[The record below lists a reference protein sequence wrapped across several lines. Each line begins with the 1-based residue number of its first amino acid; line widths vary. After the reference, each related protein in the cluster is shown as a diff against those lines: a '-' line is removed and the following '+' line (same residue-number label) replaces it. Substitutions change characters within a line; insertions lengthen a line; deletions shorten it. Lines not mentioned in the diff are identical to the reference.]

1 MYPASADF
9 HAAVKNGN
17 PQMPL
22 LIFPNAVFTA
32 EDIDVNAGI
41 EFDDLFNTEDNISIG
56 QALMNNIRFTLF
68 NDKQLLNDYEFGQF
82 IATIGVQIAES
93 TYTQDGLISI
103 SSADNTYVA
112 TSASPYLTRNGSALA
127 SSPAGKLANIIIYD
141 GKVYAFRENG
151 FLYIYDD
158 ATGDR
163 IYNMGENIFDNDVA
177 DFVTGYYIDDTGEIV
192 ALSRYKYI
200 TNYIKVKP
208 NTTYS
213 VHGYKSSS
221 QSAGFTVPMYNK
233 NKTFIERKVPISAS
247 SSTGDVYGTFETTS
261 DTEYI
266 RFSCGT
272 RFTAS
277 AIEIT
282 ENVPRTMPEKFK
294 RKLYYGAYFD
304 DNILTLN
311 QNGVSK
317 TYEFVPLGTFLANRP
332 DAPSVSQINMSCD
345 DQMKKFDRN
354 LPDDTT
360 LGITY
365 PTTIGNLYKKMCEY
379 LGVPYETDTFINST
393 ATIAKRPSQFE
404 SVTMRT
410 VLQWIAEAAGSNA
423 KFNRDGVLCLLW
435 LNTTTAEFD
444 EGDYSAFSPFWYE
457 TQQVDKLYNRNSQ
470 GGDDGI
476 YGSGNGG
483 YLILDNPL
491 MKGAN

>member
-9 HAAVKNGN
+9 HNAVKNGN

-22 LIFPNAVFTA
+22 LIFPDAVFTA

-41 EFDDLFNTEDNISIG
+41 EFDDLFNTEENTSIG

-82 IATIGVQIAES
+82 IATIGVRLTS
-93 TYTQDGLISI
+93 TTYTQNGTISVT
-103 SSADNTYVA
+103 SGNNNVYVA
-112 TSASPYLTRNGSALA
+112 SSLSPYLTRNGIGMSVA
-127 SSPAGKLANIIIYD
+127 PKKKIANILIYKGLVYCFRSD
-141 GKVYAFRENG
+141 GVLF
-151 FLYIYDD
+151 IYDD
-158 ATGDR
+158 ATGDLVQN
-163 IYNMGENIFDNDVA
+163 IGTNVFDTTIGEWTSGIINSNGTISSNSVYQYTDH
-177 DFVTGYYIDDTGEIV
+177 YYPVKANT
-192 ALSRYKYI
+192 RYY
-200 TNYIKVKP
+200 V
-208 NTTYS
+208 
-213 VHGYKSSS
+213 
-221 QSAGFTVPMYNK
+221 QFTK
-233 NKTFIERKVPISAS
+233 SAS
-247 SSTGDVYGTFETTS
+247 RSSGVAIYDKNCNFISFTSFASTSTTNGVINTNFKTTA
-261 DTEYI
+261 DTAYM
-266 RFSCGT
+266 RLYRGNT
-272 RFTAS
+272 QPDPV
-277 AIEIT
+277 IT
-282 ENVPRTMPEKFK
+282 ENVPNAMEEKF
-294 RKLYYGAYFD
+294 RVNNYYGAYFSD
-304 DNILTLN
+304 TTNILTLN
-311 QNGVSK
+311 RNGVQD

-365 PTTIGNLYKKMCEY
+365 PTTIGNLYKKMCDY
-379 LGVPYETDTFINST
+379 LGVQYETDTFINST

-404 SVTMRT
+404 SVTMRQ

-423 KFNRDGVLCLLW
+423 KFDRDGILCLKW
-435 LNTTTAEFD
+435 LNTTTAEFS

-470 GGDDGI
+470 GGADGI

>member
-1 MYPASADF
+1 
-9 HAAVKNGN
+9 
-17 PQMPL
+17 MPL

-41 EFDDLFNTEDNISIG
+41 EFDDLFNTEENTSIG

-68 NDKQLLNDYEFGQF
+68 NDNQLLNDYEFGEF
-82 IATIGVQIAES
+82 IATIGVQIDES
-93 TYTQDGLISI
+93 TYTQNGLISI

-112 TSASPYLTRNGSALA
+112 TSASPYLTRNGEELEV
-127 SSPAGKLANIIIYD
+127 SPTGKLANILIYN
-141 GKVYAFRENG
+141 GTVYCVQANG
-151 FLYIYDD
+151 RLFMYDD
-158 ATGDR
+158 ATGER
-163 IYNMGENIFDNDVA
+163 IGNVGKNIFDISVA
-177 DFVTGYYIDDTGEIV
+177 EWVTGQYINASGVPTSQSSIRYSNHMYPINPS
-192 ALSRYKYI
+192 SRYYA
-200 TNYIKVKP
+200 NYTKSQNRAV
-208 NTTYS
+208 S
-213 VHGYKSSS
+213 VAFYDKNRE
-221 QSAGFTVPMYNK
+221 FLVRTVL
-233 NKTFIERKVPISAS
+233 T
-247 SSTGDVYGTFETTS
+247 TTS
-261 DTEYI
+261 DENGERNVTFTTRSDAAFFRI
-266 RFSCGT
+266 SAGT
-272 RFTAS
+272 STS
-277 AIEIT
+277 DIVIT
-282 ENVPRTMPEKFK
+282 ENMPRFMAEKFK
-294 RKLYYGAYFD
+294 RELHYGACFAN
-304 DNILTLN
+304 NILTLN

-365 PTTIGNLYKKMCEY
+365 PITIGNLYKKMCEY
-379 LGVPYETDTFINST
+379 LDVPYETDTFINST

-404 SVTMRT
+404 SVTMRQ

-423 KFNRDGVLCLLW
+423 KFDRDGILCLKW
-435 LNTTTAEFD
+435 LNTTTAEFS

-470 GGDDGI
+470 GGADGI

>member
-9 HAAVKNGN
+9 HNAVKNGN

-22 LIFPNAVFTA
+22 LIFPDAVFTA
-32 EDIDVNAGI
+32 EDIDINAGI
-41 EFDDLFNTEDNISIG
+41 EFDDLFNTEENTSIG

-68 NDKQLLNDYEFGQF
+68 NDNQLLNDYEFGEF
-82 IATIGVQIAES
+82 VATIGVQLTSS
-93 TYTQDGLISI
+93 TYTQTGTISVTCG
-103 SSADNTYVA
+103 DNTYIA
-112 TSASPYLTRNGSALA
+112 YSTSPYLKRNGTAL
-127 SSPAGKLANIIIYD
+127 STQPTGELANIIIYD
-141 GKVYAFRENG
+141 GYVYAFQKSG
-151 FLYIYDD
+151 
-158 ATGDR
+158 
-163 IYNMGENIFDNDVA
+163 
-177 DFVTGYYIDDTGEIV
+177 
-192 ALSRYKYI
+192 
-200 TNYIKVKP
+200 
-208 NTTYS
+208 
-213 VHGYKSSS
+213 GYKVYKDSDG
-221 QSAGFTVPMYNK
+221 SA
-233 NKTFIERKVPISAS
+233 AS
-247 SSTGDVYGTFETTS
+247 
-261 DTEYI
+261 
-266 RFSCGT
+266 
-272 RFTAS
+272 
-277 AIEIT
+277 IT
-282 ENVPRTMPEKFK
+282 MDAFMTNKFK
-294 RKLYYGAYFD
+294 KASMYGAYFNKST
-304 DNILTLN
+304 NILTLN

-379 LGVPYETDTFINST
+379 LNVPYETDTFINST
-393 ATIAKRPSQFE
+393 ATIAKRPAQFE
-404 SVTMRT
+404 SVTMRQ

-423 KFNRDGVLCLLW
+423 KFDRDGILCLKW
-435 LNTTTAEFD
+435 LNTTTAEFS

-470 GGDDGI
+470 GGADGI

>member
-9 HAAVKNGN
+9 HNAVKNGN

-32 EDIDVNAGI
+32 EDIDINAGI
-41 EFDDLFNTEDNISIG
+41 EFDDLFNTEENTSIG

-68 NDKQLLNDYEFGQF
+68 NDNQLLNDYEFGEF
-82 IATIGVQIAES
+82 VATIGVQLTSS
-93 TYTQDGLISI
+93 TYTQTGIISV
-103 SSADNTYVA
+103 SSGQNTYIA
-112 TSASPYLTRNGSALA
+112 YGASPYLTRNGSTLA
-127 SSPAGKLANIIIYD
+127 DPPQGVIANILIYD
-141 GKVYAFRENG
+141 GKVFCFRKNG
-151 FLYIYDD
+151 LLYVYDD

-163 IYNMGENIFDNDVA
+163 IYVMGKNLFDASVANYMEGYNIN
-177 DFVTGYYIDDTGEIV
+177 TSGGYSASSTYHYTQH
-192 ALSRYKYI
+192 YY
-200 TNYIKVKP
+200 KVKP
-208 NTTYS
+208 NTRYGASFNKQQERTVS
-213 VHGYKSSS
+213 VALYDENYEFIVRWTLSSNTDPTLGVLGAVF
-221 QSAGFTVPMYNK
+221 Q
-233 NKTFIERKVPISAS
+233 
-247 SSTGDVYGTFETTS
+247 TTE
-261 DTEYI
+261 DTAYM
-266 RFSCGT
+266 RVSCGT
-272 RFTAS
+272 LTTD
-277 AIEIT
+277 IVIT
-282 ENVPRTMPEKFK
+282 ENTPDFMARKFEREK
-294 RKLYYGAYFD
+294 RYGAFFAN
-304 DNILTLN
+304 NILTLN
-311 QNGVSK
+311 QNGVSE

-379 LGVPYETDTFINST
+379 LDVPYETDTFINST

-404 SVTMRT
+404 SVTMRQ

-435 LNTTTAEFD
+435 LNTTTAEFA

-470 GGDDGI
+470 GGADGI

>member
-9 HAAVKNGN
+9 HNAVKNGN

-22 LIFPNAVFTA
+22 LIFPDAVFTA
-32 EDIDVNAGI
+32 EDIDINAGI
-41 EFDDLFNTEDNISIG
+41 EFDDLFNTEENTSIG

-68 NDKQLLNDYEFGQF
+68 NDNQLLNDYEFGQF

-112 TSASPYLTRNGSALA
+112 TSASPYLTRNGEALA
-127 SSPAGKLANIIIYD
+127 TPPTAKLANIMIYD
-141 GKVYAFRENG
+141 GKVICFYQTGTMCA
-151 FLYIYDD
+151 YDD
-158 ATGDR
+158 ATGEK
-163 IYNMGENIFDNDVA
+163 IFTLGGEETFDNSVA
-177 DFVTGYYIDDTGEIV
+177 SWVTGKYIAADGTPTSQSSIKYSDHMYPIKASAKYNAHFEKKASRAFSVAMYDKNGDFVK
-192 ALSRYKYI
+192 R
-200 TNYIKVKP
+200 
-208 NTTYS
+208 
-213 VHGYKSSS
+213 
-221 QSAGFTVPMYNK
+221 TV
-233 NKTFIERKVPISAS
+233 IAS
-247 SSTGDVYGTFETTS
+247 SSAANGIKNTSFDTTE
-261 DTEYI
+261 DTAYYRI
-266 RFSCGT
+266 SCGT
-272 RFTAS
+272 TTADIS
-277 AIEIT
+277 IKET
-282 ENVPRTMPEKFK
+282 RPNFMKEKFK
-294 RKLYYGAYFD
+294 RNLLYGAYFH
-304 DNILTLN
+304 DNILTIN

-365 PTTIGNLYKKMCEY
+365 PTTIGNLYKKMCDY
-379 LGVPYETDTFINST
+379 LGVQYETDTFINST

-423 KFNRDGVLCLLW
+423 KFDRDGILCLKW
-435 LNTTTAEFD
+435 LNTTTAEFS

-457 TQQVDKLYNRNSQ
+457 TQQVDKLCNRNSQ

-476 YGSGNGG
+476 YGNGDGG

-491 MKGAN
+491 MKGAT